1 MKYKWLNKTNSDK
14 LIIFFNGWGMDDF
27 VVSKLDCGDF
37 DVIVFYDYNDLDL
50 DIDLPPYKEKHI
62 VAWSM
67 GVMIATLFD
76 FGEIKSATAIAGTPY
91 PVHNEY
97 GIPERIYNLT
107 IKGFSDKSVQK
118 FMERMFLTKPDM
130 VKFSDRTIESQ
141 KSELVKMLEY
151 KPNENFT
158 YSKVIIPD
166 SDLIIP
172 TKNQTNYWR
181 GSKYK
186 SGDNGHEV
194 VMIHSGHCPFL
205 SFGSWAEIL

>member
-1 MKYKWLNKTNSDK
+1 MRSHPFPL
-14 LIIFFNGWGMDDF
+14 
-27 VVSKLDCGDF
+27 
-37 DVIVFYDYNDLDL
+37 
-50 DIDLPPYKEKHI
+50 YKEKHI

-107 IKGFSDKSVQK
+107 IKGFNDKSVQK

-130 VKFSDRTIESQ
+130 VKFSDRTAESQ

-194 VMIHSGHCPFL
+194 VMLHSGHCPFL
-205 SFGSWAEIL
+205 SIGSWAEIL